1 MYNSRKILLNIDCE
15 NYDFTNNRPITSFY
29 EDMKEM
35 NTPLIVKFF
44 RHILLCGDEKYFG
57 AALFKEFNDFIKANN
72 YKCEYTT
79 TKFGVDVKK
88 FKGINKK
95 KSNFIEYI
103 IDRKELKKY
112 LIDEY
117 KMEFVEEENEPNE
130 PYIKNEK
137 KKINNIEYVQKKEFE
152 EEEPST
158 YRSINRLL
166 NQFDNDDDFI
176 DE

>member
-1 MYNSRKILLNIDCE
+1 M
-15 NYDFTNNRPITSFY
+15 
-29 EDMKEM
+29 
-35 NTPLIVKFF
+35 
-44 RHILLCGDEKYFG
+44 
-57 AALFKEFNDFIKANN
+57 
-72 YKCEYTT
+72 
-79 TKFGVDVKK
+79 
-88 FKGINKK
+88 KK